1 VEVPSLAEVE
11 VSEKRRGKARKAEAE
26 VATVVETVV
35 SEAAPVTVA
44 WGEVR
49 LPISSGDAGYC
60 MRHLEVQLSPSEAET
75 LKRLV
80 LGLQMAGET
89 LGDRKVPIRGA
100 ADAVR
105 WAMKQIRISSEKSD
119 LGSS

>member
-1 VEVPSLAEVE
+1 MKGKIEVPGLTEVTVDGRGKRRKAEVE
-11 VSEKRRGKARKAEAE
+11 VDVLESELR
-26 VATVVETVV
+26 
-35 SEAAPVTVA
+35 PVTVE

-49 LPISSGDAGYC
+49 LPVSSGNAGYC
-60 MRHLEVQLSPSEAET
+60 VRHLEVQLSPSEAET

-119 LGSS
+119 FGSS